1 MIGRPASTHAALT
14 IQGRRMTYPDSKR
27 VDVVEAPFGVPV
39 ADPYRW
45 LEKDARRD
53 PEVAA
58 WSRAQNTRVRQQLRA
73 QLFKR
78 QRTGPVQ
85 HSAHQQ

>member
-1 MIGRPASTHAALT
+1 MAAESAAPHGAVKRRARHHERAGRPMIGRPASTHAALT
-14 IQGRRMTYPDSKR
+14 IQERRMTYPDSKR

-53 PEVAA
+53 PEVRGGRC
-58 WSRAQNTRVRQQLRA
+58 SRS
-73 QLFKR
+73 
-78 QRTGPVQ
+78 G
-85 HSAHQQ
+85 